1 MTQTKMHK
9 RLVEGAAMK
18 VLVVDDARSNRLL
31 VSRFIEAMGHTTIEA
46 SDGKEAVAAF
56 IREKPDLVLM
66 DVMMPGMDGFE
77 ATRRIRAIEGQE
89 WVPVIFLSAQED
101 ERDIATGI
109 EAGGDDYLAKPVS
122 QMVLSAKMR
131 AMQRIAEMRGQLVKM
146 SRELEATNQ
155 ELERLAHIDGLTGI
169 ANRRYF
175 DVCLAREFA
184 RSSRNRNPLSLILAD
199 VDHFK
204 AYNDHY
210 GHQAGD
216 DALKQIAAR
225 MTKCLRRPAD
235 LVARYGGEEFV
246 VVLPETNRGG
256 ALRVAEL
263 LRVAIEELAIPHGW
277 SSAANKV
284 TLSLG
289 VACTT
294 SESVPTPE
302 ALLADADQALYSAKH
317 AGRNRVA
324 PECIT
329 PIGAPAAH

>member
-1 MTQTKMHK
+1 
-9 RLVEGAAMK
+9 MK

-31 VSRFIEAMGHTTIEA
+31 VARFIEAMGHTTIEA
-46 SDGKEAVAAF
+46 SDGEEAVAAF

-66 DVMMPGMDGFE
+66 DVIMPGVDGFE
-77 ATRRIRAIEGQE
+77 ATRRIRAIEGQA

-122 QMVLSAKMR
+122 QVVLSAKMR
-131 AMQRIAEMRGQLVKM
+131 AMQRIAEMRGQLVKV
-146 SRELEATNQ
+146 SRQLEATNR

-175 DVCLAREFA
+175 DDFLAREFA
-184 RSSRNRNPLSLILAD
+184 RSSRNRNLLSLILAD

-204 AYNDHY
+204 SYNDHY

-216 DALKQIAAR
+216 DALKQVAVGL
-225 MTKCLRRPAD
+225 KNCLRRPAD

-246 VVLPETNRGG
+246 IVLPETNRGG

-263 LRVAIEELAIPHGW
+263 LRTAVEQLAIPHGW
-277 SSAANKV
+277 SSAANKL

-289 VACTT
+289 VACTS

-302 ALLADADQALYSAKH
+302 TLLADADQALYSAKH

-324 PECIT
+324 PEYVT
-329 PIGAPAAH
+329 PVSAPQAH

>member
-9 RLVEGAAMK
+9 RLIEGEAMK

-46 SDGKEAVAAF
+46 SDGEEAVAVF

-122 QMVLSAKMR
+122 QVVLSAKMR

-184 RSSRNRNPLSLILAD
+184 RSLRNRNPLSLILAD

-216 DALKQIAAR
+216 DVLKQMAAR
-225 MTKCLRRPAD
+225 MTNCLRRPAD

-246 VVLPETNRGG
+246 IVLPETNRGG

-263 LRVAIEELAIPHGW
+263 LRAAIEELAIPHGW
-277 SSAANKV
+277 SSVANKV

-294 SESVPTPE
+294 SESIPTPE

-324 PECIT
+324 PEFIA
-329 PIGAPAAH
+329 PVGAPAAH

>member
-1 MTQTKMHK
+1 
-9 RLVEGAAMK
+9 MK
-18 VLVVDDARSNRLL
+18 VLVVDDARSSRLL
-31 VSRFIEAMGHTTIEA
+31 VSRFIEGMGHTTIEA
-46 SDGKEAVAAF
+46 ADGEEAVAAF

-66 DVMMPGMDGFE
+66 DVMMPGIDGFE

-122 QMVLSAKMR
+122 QVVLSAKMR
-131 AMQRIAEMRGQLVKM
+131 AMQRIAEMRGQLVKV
-146 SRELEATNQ
+146 SRQLEATNQ
-155 ELERLAHIDGLTGI
+155 ELARLAHIDGLTGI

-175 DVCLAREFA
+175 DDCLAREFA
-184 RSSRNRNPLSLILAD
+184 RALRNHNPLSLILAD

-204 AYNDHY
+204 AFNDHY

-216 DALKQIAAR
+216 DVLKQVATQ
-225 MTKCLRRPAD
+225 MMKCLRRPAD

-246 VVLPETNRGG
+246 VVLPETNRAG
-256 ALRVAEL
+256 ALRVAEM
-263 LRVAIEELAIPHGW
+263 LRLAVEQLAVPHGW
-277 SSAANKV
+277 SSVSNRV

-294 SESVPTPE
+294 SELIPTP
-302 ALLADADQALYSAKH
+302 ATLIADADQALYSAKH

-324 PECIT
+324 PQSNVAIA
-329 PIGAPAAH
+329 APAAH